1 MKLKMFTPTGSVIV
15 ETNDVTQFYP
25 DAKSGG
31 ELTTIEMIS
40 SVGEHGKVSVK
51 STDFTRWW
59 QPLATAWKMDEAKAG
74 AA

>member
-1 MKLKMFTPTGSVIV
+1 MKLKMYTPTGSVII

-40 SVGEHGKVSVK
+40 SGGEHARVSVK
-51 STDFTRWW
+51 HGFHQVTGA
-59 QPLATAWKMDEAKAG
+59 LATAWKIDEAKAG